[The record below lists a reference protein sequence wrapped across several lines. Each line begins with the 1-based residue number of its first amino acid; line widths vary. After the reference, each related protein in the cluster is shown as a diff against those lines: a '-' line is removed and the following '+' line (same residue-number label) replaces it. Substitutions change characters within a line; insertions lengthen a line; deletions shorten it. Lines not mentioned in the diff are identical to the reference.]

1 MAYSL
6 APFSQVLGLRKAKHL
21 LRRATFNYS
30 KDTLNSIASMTASE
44 ALAFLSE
51 NPANIL
57 AEPFDYQNDGYWTS
71 STELPGSFSQQG
83 QKRAYITGWWWYN
96 AINQTSLKHKLS
108 YFLFTSFTVSNGN
121 GAGAAT
127 YFYDYIRLLDFYAMG
142 SIKTFAKKITL
153 DNAMLNYLDNT
164 DNNATNPNEN
174 YAREFLE
181 LFTILKGPQISEGDY
196 TNYTELDVQETA
208 KVFTG
213 FKKQNDRSIIDPDTN
228 LPIGYNNLNKHDTSD
243 KVFSNAFNNHVITGQ
258 STASGM
264 TQELDDFVE
273 MIFAQEATAKSYC
286 RKLYRYFVKSEW
298 DSSVETEI
306 IAPLAQDLI
315 LNNFELL
322 PTVTKLLSSEHFYDE
337 DTEDNTDELF
347 GAIVKSP
354 MQLLNE
360 MITFFDISI
369 PNPETLAEDFYNS
382 FFRKFLYNSYLAG
395 AGMSFFSPPSVAGYP
410 AHYQEPDFDRH
421 WFSSTTIVSR
431 YKLIESLIA
440 GRNKISPNAFIM
452 TQIDTVSFV
461 ENNIENPSSISDL
474 VSELA
479 SFLYPEEIEP
489 TRRDY
494 FIQIA
499 LDGYEEYYWSLAW
512 SNYTTDGDDI
522 IVRNRLNAL
531 ITVMVNASEFQL
543 M

>member
-44 ALAFLSE
+44 AVAFLSE
-51 NPANIL
+51 NPADLL

-273 MIFAQEATAKSYC
+273 MIFAQEQTAKSYC

-298 DSSVETEI
+298 DSTVETEI

-369 PNPETLAEDFYNS
+369 PNPETSAEDFYNS
-382 FFRKFLYNSYLAG
+382 FFRKFLYNSYFAG

>member
-44 ALAFLSE
+44 AVAFLSE
-51 NPANIL
+51 NPADLL

-243 KVFSNAFNNHVITGQ
+243 KVFSNAFNNQVITGQ

-273 MIFAQEATAKSYC
+273 MIFAQEETAKSYC

-369 PNPETLAEDFYNS
+369 PNPETSAEDFYNS

-512 SNYTTDGDDI
+512 SNYTTNGDDI

>member
-6 APFSQVLGLRKAKHL
+6 APFSEVLGLRKAKHL

-83 QKRAYITGWWWYN
+83 QKRAYITAWWWYN

>member
-44 ALAFLSE
+44 AVAFLSE
-51 NPANIL
+51 NPADLL

-369 PNPETLAEDFYNS
+369 PNPETSAEDFYNS

-512 SNYTTDGDDI
+512 SNYTTNGDDI

>member
-44 ALAFLSE
+44 AVAFLSE
-51 NPANIL
+51 NPADLL

-369 PNPETLAEDFYNS
+369 PNPETSAEDFYNS

>member
-6 APFSQVLGLRKAKHL
+6 APFSEVLGLRKAKHL

-83 QKRAYITGWWWYN
+83 QKRAYITAWWWYN

-273 MIFAQEATAKSYC
+273 MIFAQESTAKSYC

-298 DSSVETEI
+298 DSTVETEI

>member
-369 PNPETLAEDFYNS
+369 PNPETSAEDFYNS